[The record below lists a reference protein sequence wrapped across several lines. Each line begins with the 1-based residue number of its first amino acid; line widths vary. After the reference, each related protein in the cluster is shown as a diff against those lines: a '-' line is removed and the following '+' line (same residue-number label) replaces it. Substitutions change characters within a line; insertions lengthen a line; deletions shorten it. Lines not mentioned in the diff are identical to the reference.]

1 MRYAAALL
9 GVLFIAI
16 VVAVSLR
23 ADNGY
28 VLLAWGDTTV
38 EMSLAMLALL
48 ATLLFALIWAVL
60 RLLIGTWRLPARL
73 AALRKRQR
81 LRKAQHSLT
90 RGLIEMSEGRWR
102 DGERS
107 LLRYARHSPT
117 PLPHY
122 LVAARAAQMQGEH
135 DRRDNHLKLAYE
147 TTPAA
152 TTAVLLTQA
161 ELQLVDGQYER
172 ALATLNRLRELA
184 PNHAFALRLLAQLH
198 ERRGEWDALHA
209 LLPELRR
216 HDALPDADLD
226 ALTARIYRVRIG
238 AAAARGDAEQAAVL
252 WDEVPRTLRQDPTLV
267 APYASA
273 LNAAGRGDDAEMV
286 IRSVLRQRWDDA
298 LALQYGQLQTTDAP
312 KQLARA
318 EAWLKERGDTPVLL
332 LTCGRLCMRSG
343 LWGKARSYLES
354 SIASGARAET
364 WHELAKLLQ
373 HTGEPEGANEATRR
387 GLLTALGAD
396 TGIERLPAVRSSVQP
411 RSDTTTRPGLRTT
424 K

>member
-1 MRYAAALL
+1 MRFTAALL
-9 GVLFIAI
+9 GVLFLAI
-16 VVAVSLR
+16 VVAVGLR
-23 ADNGY
+23 TDNGY
-28 VLLAWGDTTV
+28 ALLAWGDTTI
-38 EMSLAMLALL
+38 EMSLAMLLLVAVIVFGLAWALL
-48 ATLLFALIWAVL
+48 RIVVGA
-60 RLLIGTWRLPARL
+60 WRLPSRL
-73 AALRKRQR
+73 AALRRRQR

-90 RGLIEMSEGRWR
+90 RGLIEMAEGRWR

-161 ELQLVDGQYER
+161 ELQLADAQYER
-172 ALATLNRLRELA
+172 ALATLSRLRELA
-184 PNHAFALRLLAQLH
+184 PNHAFALRLLALLH
-198 ERRGEWDALHA
+198 ERRGEWDTLHA
-209 LLPELRR
+209 LLPELKR
-216 HDALPDADLD
+216 HDAFADAEFD
-226 ALTARIYRVRIG
+226 ALTIRVYRVRLV

-252 WDEVPRTLRQDPTLV
+252 WEELPRGLRQEPALV
-267 APYASA
+267 APYAGA
-273 LNAAGRGDDAEMV
+273 LNAAARGDDAEV
-286 IRSVLRQRWDDA
+286 LLRSVLRQRWDDG
-298 LALQYGQLQTTDAP
+298 LVLQYGQLRTSDPA

-354 SIASGARAET
+354 SIASGARADT

-373 HTGEPEGANEATRR
+373 HTGEPDGAAECTQR
-387 GLLTALGAD
+387 GLLLALGAD
-396 TGIERLPAVRSSVQP
+396 VGVDKLPPAR
-411 RSDTTTRPGLRTT
+411 RSDITTPTRPRTTRGA
-424 K
+424 